1 MAKKIK
7 IDIDF
12 SCDNT
17 FLAISC
23 HKRDYWMA
31 YQLNDALKF
40 SFRRI
45 ADLPFYDENLD
56 KILNF
61 SLFHYVDPDT
71 NLSFYLL
78 SNSNPEGKLFRTLRT
93 IDFFI
98 LVHGKTGESEIH
110 ELLNRI
116 KKIKGILTAYKIEI
130 STVKDFG
137 LFLSDLELHMVEVL
151 KEKN

>member
-12 SCDNT
+12 SSDNT

-23 HKRDYWMA
+23 HKKDYWIA
-31 YQLNDALKF
+31 YQLNEALKF
-40 SFRRI
+40 SFRRMD
-45 ADLPFYDENLD
+45 DLPYYDEGLD

-61 SLFHYVDPDT
+61 ALFQYIDPDT

-78 SNSNPEGKLFRTLRT
+78 SNFNPEGKLFRALRT
-93 IDFFI
+93 TDFFI
-98 LVHGKTGESEIH
+98 LIHGRVKENEV
-110 ELLNRI
+110 EDLLAGI
-116 KKIKGILTAYKIEI
+116 KKIKGVLTAYKMDIDSI
-130 STVKDFG
+130 KDFG

-151 KEKN
+151 KP